1 MKVIIVGAHGEAK
14 ELINRVSS
22 GWSISVIDLDQE
34 KLRNFTTNRQIDKI
48 QGDATSSL
56 VLKKAGLDEATAI
69 VTLTLSDEVNL
80 EILKIAKQNDILR
93 LSSIINDSSNI
104 DKFKELD
111 VELVEPDILLAR
123 RFEHILEPRRVVS
136 QAFAGGRAEALEI
149 EISSDSPVRG
159 KKLREIGSDYYI
171 VGALLRKGKVIIP
184 HGDTEIETGD
194 LVTIVL
200 QSGAFSNV
208 INLFSGS
215 ESRFPLEFGKD
226 IVVVLD
232 NEKNLKYLSESEFFI
247 RNTKATSLK
256 LITKEDL
263 FDNNLEST
271 EETLK
276 AVLKDQ
282 EFDITYKNKISNKD
296 LENYKGI
303 TVVERKEN
311 DKGKSY
317 GEGWHTDSSY
327 LEKTPKYTCLMGK
340 IVKKDQGQTL
350 FASQLA
356 SYEALDQ
363 ETKDKIQNL
372 VGIFSS
378 AGPISVTRL
387 EREAERGTGK
397 SKDFVAEHQIVKKV
411 GTRKT
416 LYLSPGHTIAIK
428 NLPEK
433 ESKDLL
439 KYLFNHQTKKEFQ
452 NSFFWEKNTIVIWDN
467 HSVIHSATPFQG
479 RRMMHR
485 IILDA

>member
-1 MKVIIVGAHGEAK
+1 M
-14 ELINRVSS
+14 
-22 GWSISVIDLDQE
+22 
-34 KLRNFTTNRQIDKI
+34 
-48 QGDATSSL
+48 
-56 VLKKAGLDEATAI
+56 LKKAGLDEATAI

-80 EILKIAKQNDILR
+80 EILKIAKQNNILR
-93 LSSIINDSSNI
+93 LSSIINDTSNV

-232 NEKNLKYLSESEFFI
+232 NEKNLKNLSESEFFI

-296 LENYKGI
+296 LENFINENSIGTIFYPVEDSISKSKIKSLISIANKSKIPVLFSRSTYPYKTIGLLI
-303 TVVERKEN
+303 NDNFDENSSNAIAFDLSSTMSAKLVGVIINQPTFLQSDGEQKVSDTVQKLQDLALSHEVQLDFEN
-311 DKGKSY
+311 F
-317 GEGWHTDSSY
+317 EGNEAKIFTDQTSSY
-327 LEKTPKYTCLMGK
+327 DLSIIGSNS
-340 IVKKDQGQTL
+340 
-350 FASQLA
+350 SQ
-356 SYEALDQ
+356 SWQDRKVIEFVS
-363 ETKDKIQNL
+363 TNSN
-372 VGIFSS
+372 SS
-378 AGPISVTRL
+378 V
-387 EREAERGTGK
+387 
-397 SKDFVAEHQIVKKV
+397 
-411 GTRKT
+411 
-416 LYLSPGHTIAIK
+416 LYIP
-428 NLPEK
+428 
-433 ESKDLL
+433 
-439 KYLFNHQTKKEFQ
+439 
-452 NSFFWEKNTIVIWDN
+452 
-467 HSVIHSATPFQG
+467 
-479 RRMMHR
+479 R
-485 IILDA
+485 

>member
-22 GWSISVIDLDQE
+22 GWSISVVDLDQE

-93 LSSIINDSSNI
+93 LSSIINDSYNI

-232 NEKNLKYLSESEFFI
+232 NEKNLKNLSESEFFI

-282 EFDITYKNKISNKD
+282 EFDITYRNKITNKD
-296 LENYKGI
+296 LENFINENSIGTIFYP
-303 TVVERKEN
+303 VEE
-311 DKGKSY
+311 S
-317 GEGWHTDSSY
+317 
-327 LEKTPKYTCLMGK
+327 
-340 IVKKDQGQTL
+340 
-350 FASQLA
+350 
-356 SYEALDQ
+356 
-363 ETKDKIQNL
+363 
-372 VGIFSS
+372 
-378 AGPISVTRL
+378 IS
-387 EREAERGTGK
+387 K
-397 SKDFVAEHQIVKKV
+397 SKIKSLISIANKSKIPILFSRSTYPYKTIGLLINDNFDENSSNSIAFDLSSTMSAKLAGVIINQPTFLQSDGEQKVSDTVQKLQDLALSHEVQLDFENFEGNEAKIFTDQTSNYDLSIIGSNSSQSWQDRKV
-411 GTRKT
+411 IEFVSTNSNSSL
-416 LYLSPGHTIAIK
+416 LYIP
-428 NLPEK
+428 
-433 ESKDLL
+433 
-439 KYLFNHQTKKEFQ
+439 
-452 NSFFWEKNTIVIWDN
+452 
-467 HSVIHSATPFQG
+467 
-479 RRMMHR
+479 R
-485 IILDA
+485 

>member
-93 LSSIINDSSNI
+93 LSSIINDSANF

-184 HGDTEIETGD
+184 HGDTEIQTGD

-232 NEKNLKYLSESEFFI
+232 NEKNLKNLSESEFFI

-282 EFDITYKNKISNKD
+282 EFDITYRNKISNKD
-296 LENYKGI
+296 LENFINENSIGTIFYPVEESISKSKIKSLISIANKSKIPILFSRSTYPYKTIGLLI
-303 TVVERKEN
+303 NDNFDENSSNSIAFDLSSTMSAKLAGVIINQPTFLQSDGEQKVSDTVQKLQDLALSHEVQLDFEN
-311 DKGKSY
+311 F
-317 GEGWHTDSSY
+317 EGNEAKIFTDQTSSY
-327 LEKTPKYTCLMGK
+327 DLSIIGSNS
-340 IVKKDQGQTL
+340 
-350 FASQLA
+350 SQ
-356 SYEALDQ
+356 SWQDRKVIEFVS
-363 ETKDKIQNL
+363 TNSN
-372 VGIFSS
+372 SS
-378 AGPISVTRL
+378 L
-387 EREAERGTGK
+387 
-397 SKDFVAEHQIVKKV
+397 
-411 GTRKT
+411 
-416 LYLSPGHTIAIK
+416 LYIP
-428 NLPEK
+428 
-433 ESKDLL
+433 
-439 KYLFNHQTKKEFQ
+439 
-452 NSFFWEKNTIVIWDN
+452 
-467 HSVIHSATPFQG
+467 
-479 RRMMHR
+479 R
-485 IILDA
+485 

>member
-80 EILKIAKQNDILR
+80 EILKIAKQNNILR
-93 LSSIINDSSNI
+93 LSSIINDSSHI

-232 NEKNLKYLSESEFFI
+232 NEKNLKNLSESEFFI

-296 LENYKGI
+296 LENFINENSIGTIFYPVEDSISKSKIKSLISIANKSKIPVLFSRSTYPYKTIGLLI
-303 TVVERKEN
+303 NDNFDEN
-311 DKGKSY
+311 
-317 GEGWHTDSSY
+317 SSNAIAFD
-327 LEKTPKYTCLMGK
+327 LSSTMSAK
-340 IVKKDQGQTL
+340 
-350 FASQLA
+350 
-356 SYEALDQ
+356 
-363 ETKDKIQNL
+363 L
-372 VGIFSS
+372 VGVIINQPTFLQSDGEQKVSDIVQKLQDLALSHEVQLDFENFEGNEAKIFTDQTSNYDLSIIGSNSS
-378 AGPISVTRL
+378 QSWQDRKVIEFVSTNSNSSV
-387 EREAERGTGK
+387 
-397 SKDFVAEHQIVKKV
+397 
-411 GTRKT
+411 
-416 LYLSPGHTIAIK
+416 LYIP
-428 NLPEK
+428 
-433 ESKDLL
+433 
-439 KYLFNHQTKKEFQ
+439 
-452 NSFFWEKNTIVIWDN
+452 
-467 HSVIHSATPFQG
+467 
-479 RRMMHR
+479 R
-485 IILDA
+485 

>member
-22 GWSISVIDLDQE
+22 GWSISVVDLDQE

-93 LSSIINDSSNI
+93 LSSIINDSANI

-232 NEKNLKYLSESEFFI
+232 NEKNLKNLSESEFFI

-282 EFDITYKNKISNKD
+282 EFDITYRNKISNKD
-296 LENYKGI
+296 LENFINENSIGTIFYPVEESISKSKIKSLISIANKSKIPILFSRSTYPYKTIGLLI
-303 TVVERKEN
+303 NDNFDENSSNAIAFDLSSTMSAKLVGVIINQPTFLQSDGEQKVSDTVQKLQDLALSHEVQLDFEN
-311 DKGKSY
+311 F
-317 GEGWHTDSSY
+317 EGNEAKIFTDQTSSY
-327 LEKTPKYTCLMGK
+327 DLSIIGSNS
-340 IVKKDQGQTL
+340 
-350 FASQLA
+350 SQ
-356 SYEALDQ
+356 SWQDRKVIEFVS
-363 ETKDKIQNL
+363 TNSN
-372 VGIFSS
+372 SS
-378 AGPISVTRL
+378 V
-387 EREAERGTGK
+387 
-397 SKDFVAEHQIVKKV
+397 
-411 GTRKT
+411 
-416 LYLSPGHTIAIK
+416 LYIP
-428 NLPEK
+428 
-433 ESKDLL
+433 
-439 KYLFNHQTKKEFQ
+439 
-452 NSFFWEKNTIVIWDN
+452 
-467 HSVIHSATPFQG
+467 
-479 RRMMHR
+479 R
-485 IILDA
+485 

>member
-296 LENYKGI
+296 LENFVNENSIGTIFYPVEDSISKSKIKSLISIANKSKIPVLFSRSTYPYKTIGLLI
-303 TVVERKEN
+303 NDNFDENSSNAIAFDLSSTMSAKLVGVIINQPTFLQSDGEQKVSDTVQKLQDLALSHEVQLDFEN
-311 DKGKSY
+311 F
-317 GEGWHTDSSY
+317 EGNEAKIFTDQTSSY
-327 LEKTPKYTCLMGK
+327 DLSIIGSNS
-340 IVKKDQGQTL
+340 
-350 FASQLA
+350 SQ
-356 SYEALDQ
+356 SWQDRKVIEFVS
-363 ETKDKIQNL
+363 TNSN
-372 VGIFSS
+372 SS
-378 AGPISVTRL
+378 V
-387 EREAERGTGK
+387 
-397 SKDFVAEHQIVKKV
+397 
-411 GTRKT
+411 
-416 LYLSPGHTIAIK
+416 LYIP
-428 NLPEK
+428 
-433 ESKDLL
+433 
-439 KYLFNHQTKKEFQ
+439 
-452 NSFFWEKNTIVIWDN
+452 
-467 HSVIHSATPFQG
+467 
-479 RRMMHR
+479 R
-485 IILDA
+485 

>member
-56 VLKKAGLDEATAI
+56 VLKKAGLDEASAI
-69 VTLTLSDEVNL
+69 ITLTLSDEVNL

-93 LSSIINDSSNI
+93 LSSIINDSSNV

-200 QSGAFSNV
+200 QSGAFSSV

-226 IVVVLD
+226 IAVVLD
-232 NEKNLKYLSESEFFI
+232 NEKNLKNLSESEFFI

-263 FDNNLEST
+263 FENNLEST

-296 LENYKGI
+296 LENFVNENSIGTIFYP
-303 TVVERKEN
+303 VE
-311 DKGKSY
+311 
-317 GEGWHTDSSY
+317 DS
-327 LEKTPKYTCLMGK
+327 
-340 IVKKDQGQTL
+340 
-350 FASQLA
+350 
-356 SYEALDQ
+356 
-363 ETKDKIQNL
+363 
-372 VGIFSS
+372 
-378 AGPISVTRL
+378 IS
-387 EREAERGTGK
+387 K
-397 SKDFVAEHQIVKKV
+397 SKIKSLISIANKSKVPILFSRTTYPYKTIGLLINDNFNESSSNSIAFDLSSTMSAKLAGVIINQPKFLQSEGEQKVSNTVQKLQDLALSHEVQLDFENFEGNEAKIFTDQTSGYDLSIIGSNYSQSWQDRKV
-411 GTRKT
+411 IEFVSTNSNSSV
-416 LYLSPGHTIAIK
+416 LYIP
-428 NLPEK
+428 
-433 ESKDLL
+433 
-439 KYLFNHQTKKEFQ
+439 
-452 NSFFWEKNTIVIWDN
+452 
-467 HSVIHSATPFQG
+467 
-479 RRMMHR
+479 R
-485 IILDA
+485 

>member
-93 LSSIINDSSNI
+93 LSSIINDSSNT

-232 NEKNLKYLSESEFFI
+232 NEKNLKNLSESEFFI

-296 LENYKGI
+296 LENFINENSIGTIFYPVEDSISKSKIKSLISIANKSKIPILFSRSTYPYKTIGLLI
-303 TVVERKEN
+303 NDNFNENSSNSIAFDLSSTMSAKLAGVIINQPTFLQSDGEQKVSDTVQKLQDLALSHEVQLDFEN
-311 DKGKSY
+311 F
-317 GEGWHTDSSY
+317 EGNEAKIFTDQTSSY
-327 LEKTPKYTCLMGK
+327 DLSIIGSNS
-340 IVKKDQGQTL
+340 
-350 FASQLA
+350 SQ
-356 SYEALDQ
+356 SWQDRKVIEFVS
-363 ETKDKIQNL
+363 TNSN
-372 VGIFSS
+372 SS
-378 AGPISVTRL
+378 V
-387 EREAERGTGK
+387 
-397 SKDFVAEHQIVKKV
+397 
-411 GTRKT
+411 
-416 LYLSPGHTIAIK
+416 LYIP
-428 NLPEK
+428 
-433 ESKDLL
+433 
-439 KYLFNHQTKKEFQ
+439 
-452 NSFFWEKNTIVIWDN
+452 
-467 HSVIHSATPFQG
+467 
-479 RRMMHR
+479 R
-485 IILDA
+485 

>member
-80 EILKIAKQNDILR
+80 EILKIAKQNNILR
-93 LSSIINDSSNI
+93 LSSIINDSSHI

-232 NEKNLKYLSESEFFI
+232 NEKNLKNLSESEFFI
-247 RNTKATSLK
+247 RNTKANSLK

-296 LENYKGI
+296 LENFINENSIGTIFYPVEDSISKSKIKSLISIANKSKIPVLFSRSTYPYKTIGLLI
-303 TVVERKEN
+303 NDNFDENSSNAIAFDLSSTMSAKLVGVIINQPTFLQSDGEQKVSDTVQKLQDLALSHEVQLDFEN
-311 DKGKSY
+311 F
-317 GEGWHTDSSY
+317 EGNEAKIFTDQTSSY
-327 LEKTPKYTCLMGK
+327 DLSIIGSNS
-340 IVKKDQGQTL
+340 
-350 FASQLA
+350 SQ
-356 SYEALDQ
+356 SWQDRKVIEFVS
-363 ETKDKIQNL
+363 TNSN
-372 VGIFSS
+372 SS
-378 AGPISVTRL
+378 V
-387 EREAERGTGK
+387 
-397 SKDFVAEHQIVKKV
+397 
-411 GTRKT
+411 
-416 LYLSPGHTIAIK
+416 LYIP
-428 NLPEK
+428 
-433 ESKDLL
+433 
-439 KYLFNHQTKKEFQ
+439 
-452 NSFFWEKNTIVIWDN
+452 
-467 HSVIHSATPFQG
+467 
-479 RRMMHR
+479 R
-485 IILDA
+485 

>member
-22 GWSISVIDLDQE
+22 GWSISVIDLEQE

-80 EILKIAKQNDILR
+80 EILKIAKQNNILR
-93 LSSIINDSSNI
+93 LSSIINDSSHI

-232 NEKNLKYLSESEFFI
+232 NEKNLKNLSESEFFI

-296 LENYKGI
+296 LENFINENSIGTIFYPVEESISKSKIKSLISIANKSKIPVLFSRSTYPYKTIGLLI
-303 TVVERKEN
+303 NDNFDENSSNAIAFDLSSTMSAKLVGVIINQPTFLQSDGEQKVSDTVQKLQDLALSHEVQLDFEN
-311 DKGKSY
+311 F
-317 GEGWHTDSSY
+317 EGNEAKIFTDQTSSY
-327 LEKTPKYTCLMGK
+327 DLSIIGSNS
-340 IVKKDQGQTL
+340 
-350 FASQLA
+350 SQ
-356 SYEALDQ
+356 SWQDRKVIEFVS
-363 ETKDKIQNL
+363 TNSN
-372 VGIFSS
+372 SS
-378 AGPISVTRL
+378 V
-387 EREAERGTGK
+387 
-397 SKDFVAEHQIVKKV
+397 
-411 GTRKT
+411 
-416 LYLSPGHTIAIK
+416 LYIP
-428 NLPEK
+428 
-433 ESKDLL
+433 
-439 KYLFNHQTKKEFQ
+439 
-452 NSFFWEKNTIVIWDN
+452 
-467 HSVIHSATPFQG
+467 
-479 RRMMHR
+479 R
-485 IILDA
+485 

>member
-14 ELINRVSS
+14 ELINRISS

-69 VTLTLSDEVNL
+69 ITLTLSDEVNM

-93 LSSIINDSSNI
+93 LSSIINDSSNV

-200 QSGAFSNV
+200 QSGAFSSV

-232 NEKNLKYLSESEFFI
+232 NGKNLKNLSESEFFI

-263 FDNNLEST
+263 FENNLEST
-271 EETLK
+271 EDTLK

-296 LENYKGI
+296 LENFVNENSIGTIFYP
-303 TVVERKEN
+303 VE
-311 DKGKSY
+311 
-317 GEGWHTDSSY
+317 DS
-327 LEKTPKYTCLMGK
+327 
-340 IVKKDQGQTL
+340 
-350 FASQLA
+350 
-356 SYEALDQ
+356 
-363 ETKDKIQNL
+363 
-372 VGIFSS
+372 
-378 AGPISVTRL
+378 IS
-387 EREAERGTGK
+387 K
-397 SKDFVAEHQIVKKV
+397 SKIKSLISIANKSKVPILFSRSTYPYKTIGLLINDNFNENSSNSIAFDLSSTMSAKLAGVIINQPKFLQSEGEQKVSNTVLKLQDLALSHEVQLDFENFEGNEAKIFTNQTSGYDLSII
-411 GTRKT
+411 GSNSSQSWQDRKIIEFVSINSNSSV
-416 LYLSPGHTIAIK
+416 LYIP
-428 NLPEK
+428 
-433 ESKDLL
+433 
-439 KYLFNHQTKKEFQ
+439 
-452 NSFFWEKNTIVIWDN
+452 
-467 HSVIHSATPFQG
+467 
-479 RRMMHR
+479 R
-485 IILDA
+485 

>member
-93 LSSIINDSSNI
+93 LSSIINDSANF

-232 NEKNLKYLSESEFFI
+232 NEKNLKNLSESEFFI

-296 LENYKGI
+296 LENFTNENSIGTIFYPVEDSISKSKIKSLISIANKSKIPVLFSRSTYPYKTIGLLI
-303 TVVERKEN
+303 NDNFDEN
-311 DKGKSY
+311 SSNAIAFDLSSTMSAKLVGVIINQPTFLQSD
-317 GEGWHTDSSY
+317 GEQKVSDTIQKLQDLALSHEVQLDFENFEGNEAKIFTDQTSSY
-327 LEKTPKYTCLMGK
+327 DLSIIGSNS
-340 IVKKDQGQTL
+340 
-350 FASQLA
+350 SQ
-356 SYEALDQ
+356 SWQDRKVIEFVS
-363 ETKDKIQNL
+363 TNSN
-372 VGIFSS
+372 SS
-378 AGPISVTRL
+378 V
-387 EREAERGTGK
+387 
-397 SKDFVAEHQIVKKV
+397 
-411 GTRKT
+411 
-416 LYLSPGHTIAIK
+416 LYIP
-428 NLPEK
+428 
-433 ESKDLL
+433 
-439 KYLFNHQTKKEFQ
+439 
-452 NSFFWEKNTIVIWDN
+452 
-467 HSVIHSATPFQG
+467 
-479 RRMMHR
+479 R
-485 IILDA
+485 

>member
-80 EILKIAKQNDILR
+80 EILKIAQQNDILR

-232 NEKNLKYLSESEFFI
+232 NEKNLKNLSESEFFI

-296 LENYKGI
+296 LENFINENSIGTIFYPVDDSISKSKIKSLISIANKSKIPVLFSRSTYPYKTIGLLI
-303 TVVERKEN
+303 NDNFDENSSNAIAFDLSSTMSAKLVGVIINQPTFLQSDGEQKVSDTVQKLQDLALSHEVQLDFEN
-311 DKGKSY
+311 F
-317 GEGWHTDSSY
+317 EGNEAKIFTDQTSSY
-327 LEKTPKYTCLMGK
+327 DLSIIGSNS
-340 IVKKDQGQTL
+340 
-350 FASQLA
+350 SQ
-356 SYEALDQ
+356 SWQDRKVIEFVS
-363 ETKDKIQNL
+363 TNSN
-372 VGIFSS
+372 SS
-378 AGPISVTRL
+378 V
-387 EREAERGTGK
+387 
-397 SKDFVAEHQIVKKV
+397 
-411 GTRKT
+411 
-416 LYLSPGHTIAIK
+416 LYIP
-428 NLPEK
+428 
-433 ESKDLL
+433 
-439 KYLFNHQTKKEFQ
+439 
-452 NSFFWEKNTIVIWDN
+452 
-467 HSVIHSATPFQG
+467 
-479 RRMMHR
+479 R
-485 IILDA
+485 

>member
-80 EILKIAKQNDILR
+80 EILKIAKQNNILR
-93 LSSIINDSSNI
+93 LSSIINDSSHI

-232 NEKNLKYLSESEFFI
+232 NEKNLKNLSESEFFI

-296 LENYKGI
+296 LENFTNENSIGTIFYPVEESISKSKIKSLISIANKSKIPVLFSRSTYPYKTIGLLI
-303 TVVERKEN
+303 NDNFDENSSNAIAFDLSSTMSAKLVGVIINQPTFLQSDGEQKVSDTVQKLQDLALSHEVQLDFEN
-311 DKGKSY
+311 F
-317 GEGWHTDSSY
+317 EGNEAKIFTDQTSSY
-327 LEKTPKYTCLMGK
+327 DLSIIGSNS
-340 IVKKDQGQTL
+340 
-350 FASQLA
+350 SQ
-356 SYEALDQ
+356 SWQDRKVIEFVS
-363 ETKDKIQNL
+363 TNSN
-372 VGIFSS
+372 SS
-378 AGPISVTRL
+378 V
-387 EREAERGTGK
+387 
-397 SKDFVAEHQIVKKV
+397 
-411 GTRKT
+411 
-416 LYLSPGHTIAIK
+416 LYIP
-428 NLPEK
+428 
-433 ESKDLL
+433 
-439 KYLFNHQTKKEFQ
+439 
-452 NSFFWEKNTIVIWDN
+452 
-467 HSVIHSATPFQG
+467 
-479 RRMMHR
+479 R
-485 IILDA
+485 

>member
-80 EILKIAKQNDILR
+80 EILKIAKQNNILR
-93 LSSIINDSSNI
+93 LSSIINDSSHI

-200 QSGAFSNV
+200 QSGAFSSV

-232 NEKNLKYLSESEFFI
+232 NEKNLKNLSESEFFI

-263 FDNNLEST
+263 FENNLEST
-271 EETLK
+271 EDTLK

-296 LENYKGI
+296 LENFINENSIGTIFYPVEDSISKSKIKSLISIANKSKIPVLFSRSTYPYKTIGLLI
-303 TVVERKEN
+303 NDNFDENSSNAIAFDLSSTMSAKLVGVIINQPTFLQSDGEQKVSDTVQKLQDKALSHEVQLDFEN
-311 DKGKSY
+311 F
-317 GEGWHTDSSY
+317 EGNEAKIFTDQTSSY
-327 LEKTPKYTCLMGK
+327 DLSIIGSNS
-340 IVKKDQGQTL
+340 
-350 FASQLA
+350 SQ
-356 SYEALDQ
+356 SWQDRKVIEFVS
-363 ETKDKIQNL
+363 TNSN
-372 VGIFSS
+372 SS
-378 AGPISVTRL
+378 V
-387 EREAERGTGK
+387 
-397 SKDFVAEHQIVKKV
+397 
-411 GTRKT
+411 
-416 LYLSPGHTIAIK
+416 LYIP
-428 NLPEK
+428 
-433 ESKDLL
+433 
-439 KYLFNHQTKKEFQ
+439 
-452 NSFFWEKNTIVIWDN
+452 
-467 HSVIHSATPFQG
+467 
-479 RRMMHR
+479 R
-485 IILDA
+485 

>member
-296 LENYKGI
+296 LENFVNENSIGTIFYPVEDSISKSKIKSLISIANKSKIPVLFSRSTYPYKTIGLLI
-303 TVVERKEN
+303 NDNFDENSSNSIAFDLSSTMSAKLVGVIINQPTFLQSDGEQKVSDTVQKLQDLALSHEVQLDFEN
-311 DKGKSY
+311 F
-317 GEGWHTDSSY
+317 EGNEAKIFTDQTSSY
-327 LEKTPKYTCLMGK
+327 DLSIIGSNS
-340 IVKKDQGQTL
+340 
-350 FASQLA
+350 SQ
-356 SYEALDQ
+356 SWQDRKVIEFVS
-363 ETKDKIQNL
+363 TNSN
-372 VGIFSS
+372 SS
-378 AGPISVTRL
+378 V
-387 EREAERGTGK
+387 
-397 SKDFVAEHQIVKKV
+397 
-411 GTRKT
+411 
-416 LYLSPGHTIAIK
+416 LYIP
-428 NLPEK
+428 
-433 ESKDLL
+433 
-439 KYLFNHQTKKEFQ
+439 
-452 NSFFWEKNTIVIWDN
+452 
-467 HSVIHSATPFQG
+467 
-479 RRMMHR
+479 R
-485 IILDA
+485 

>member
-14 ELINRVSS
+14 ELINRISS

-69 VTLTLSDEVNL
+69 ITLTLSDEVNM

-93 LSSIINDSSNI
+93 LSSIINDSSNV

-111 VELVEPDILLAR
+111 IELVEPDILLAR

-200 QSGAFSNV
+200 QSGAFSSV

-232 NEKNLKYLSESEFFI
+232 NEKNLKNLSESEFFI

-263 FDNNLEST
+263 FENNLEST
-271 EETLK
+271 EDTLK

-296 LENYKGI
+296 LENFVNENSIGTIFYP
-303 TVVERKEN
+303 VEDN
-311 DKGKSY
+311 
-317 GEGWHTDSSY
+317 
-327 LEKTPKYTCLMGK
+327 
-340 IVKKDQGQTL
+340 
-350 FASQLA
+350 
-356 SYEALDQ
+356 
-363 ETKDKIQNL
+363 
-372 VGIFSS
+372 
-378 AGPISVTRL
+378 IS
-387 EREAERGTGK
+387 K
-397 SKDFVAEHQIVKKV
+397 SKIKSLISIANKSKVPILFSRSTYPYKTIGLLINDNFNENSSNSIAFDLSSTMSAKLAGVIINQPKFLQSEGEQKVSNTVQKLQDLALSHEVQLDFENFEGNEAKIFTNQTSGYDLSIIGSNSSQSWQDRKV
-411 GTRKT
+411 IEFVSINSNSSV
-416 LYLSPGHTIAIK
+416 LYIP
-428 NLPEK
+428 
-433 ESKDLL
+433 
-439 KYLFNHQTKKEFQ
+439 
-452 NSFFWEKNTIVIWDN
+452 
-467 HSVIHSATPFQG
+467 
-479 RRMMHR
+479 R
-485 IILDA
+485 

>member
-80 EILKIAKQNDILR
+80 EILNIAKQNNILR
-93 LSSIINDSSNI
+93 LSSIINESSNVG
-104 DKFKELD
+104 KFKELD

-171 VGALLRKGKVIIP
+171 VGAILRKGKVIIP

-194 LVTIVL
+194 LVTVVL

-232 NEKNLKYLSESEFFI
+232 DEKNLKNLSESEFFI

-256 LITKEDL
+256 VLTKQDL
-263 FDNNLEST
+263 FDNNLETT

-282 EFDITYKNKISNKD
+282 EFDITYKNKITVKD
-296 LENYKGI
+296 LENFM
-303 TVVERKEN
+303 KEN
-311 DKGKSY
+311 SIGTIFYPVMDGTAKSKIKSLISIANKTKVPILISRTTY
-317 GEGWHTDSSY
+317 PYKTIGLLINDNFDENSSNSIAFD
-327 LEKTPKYTCLMGK
+327 LSSTMSAK
-340 IVKKDQGQTL
+340 
-350 FASQLA
+350 
-356 SYEALDQ
+356 
-363 ETKDKIQNL
+363 L
-372 VGIFSS
+372 VGVIINQPKFLQSEGENKVSNTVQKLQDLALSNEVQLDFINFEGNEAIIFS
-378 AGPISVTRL
+378 
-387 EREAERGTGK
+387 E
-397 SKDFVAEHQIVKKV
+397 
-411 GTRKT
+411 
-416 LYLSPGHTIAIK
+416 
-428 NLPEK
+428 
-433 ESKDLL
+433 
-439 KYLFNHQTKKEFQ
+439 QTSEY
-452 NSFFWEKNTIVIWDN
+452 D
-467 HSVIHSATPFQG
+467 
-479 RRMMHR
+479 
-485 IILDA
+485 

>member
-80 EILKIAKQNDILR
+80 EILKIAKQNNILR
-93 LSSIINDSSNI
+93 LSSIINDSSHI

-232 NEKNLKYLSESEFFI
+232 NEKNLKNLSESEFFI

-296 LENYKGI
+296 LENFINENSIGTIFYPVEESISKSKIKSLISIANKSKIPILFSRSTYPYKTIGLLI
-303 TVVERKEN
+303 NDNFDENSSNSIAFDLSSTMSAKLAGVIINQPTFLQSDGEQKVSDTVQKLQDLALSHEVQLDFEN
-311 DKGKSY
+311 F
-317 GEGWHTDSSY
+317 EGNEAKIFTDQTSSY
-327 LEKTPKYTCLMGK
+327 DLSIIGSNS
-340 IVKKDQGQTL
+340 
-350 FASQLA
+350 SQ
-356 SYEALDQ
+356 SWQDRKVIEFVS
-363 ETKDKIQNL
+363 TNSN
-372 VGIFSS
+372 SS
-378 AGPISVTRL
+378 L
-387 EREAERGTGK
+387 
-397 SKDFVAEHQIVKKV
+397 
-411 GTRKT
+411 
-416 LYLSPGHTIAIK
+416 LYIP
-428 NLPEK
+428 
-433 ESKDLL
+433 
-439 KYLFNHQTKKEFQ
+439 
-452 NSFFWEKNTIVIWDN
+452 
-467 HSVIHSATPFQG
+467 
-479 RRMMHR
+479 R
-485 IILDA
+485 

>member
-34 KLRNFTTNRQIDKI
+34 KLRNFSTNRQIDKI

-80 EILKIAKQNDILR
+80 EILNIAKQNNILR
-93 LSSIINDSSNI
+93 LSSIINESSNAG
-104 DKFKELD
+104 KFKDLD
-111 VELVEPDILLAR
+111 VDLVEPDILLAR

-171 VGALLRKGKVIIP
+171 VGAVLRKGKVIIP

-194 LVTIVL
+194 LVTVVL

-232 NEKNLKYLSESEFFI
+232 NEKNLKNLSESEFFI
-247 RNTKATSLK
+247 RNTKATSLR

-263 FDNNLEST
+263 FENNLEST

-276 AVLKDQ
+276 AILKDQ
-282 EFDITYKNKISNKD
+282 EFDVTYKNKITIKD
-296 LENYKGI
+296 LENFMKDNSIGTIFYPVMDGTAKSKIKSLIGVANKAKVPILFSKTTYPYKNIGLLI
-303 TVVERKEN
+303 NDNFDENSSNSIAFDLSSTMSAKLFGVIINQPKFLQSDVENKVSNTVQKLQDLALSNEVQLDFIN
-311 DKGKSY
+311 F
-317 GEGWHTDSSY
+317 EGN
-327 LEKTPKYTCLMGK
+327 
-340 IVKKDQGQTL
+340 
-350 FASQLA
+350 
-356 SYEALDQ
+356 EA
-363 ETKDKIQNL
+363 K
-372 VGIFSS
+372 IFSEQTS
-378 AGPISVTRL
+378 DYDLAIIGSNSSQSWQDRKIIEFVSTNSNSSV
-387 EREAERGTGK
+387 
-397 SKDFVAEHQIVKKV
+397 
-411 GTRKT
+411 
-416 LYLSPGHTIAIK
+416 LYVP
-428 NLPEK
+428 
-433 ESKDLL
+433 
-439 KYLFNHQTKKEFQ
+439 
-452 NSFFWEKNTIVIWDN
+452 
-467 HSVIHSATPFQG
+467 
-479 RRMMHR
+479 R
-485 IILDA
+485 

>member
-69 VTLTLSDEVNL
+69 ITLTLSDEVNL

-93 LSSIINDSSNI
+93 LSSIINDSSNTY
-104 DKFKELD
+104 KFKELD

-136 QAFAGGRAEALEI
+136 QAFAGGRAEAIEI

-232 NEKNLKYLSESEFFI
+232 NEKNLKNLSESEFFI

-296 LENYKGI
+296 LENFINENSIGTIFYPVEDSISKSKIKSLISIANKSKIPVLFSRSTYPYKTIGLLI
-303 TVVERKEN
+303 NDNFNENSSNSIAFDLSSTMSAKLAGVIINQPTFLQSDGEQKVSDTVQKLQDLALSHEVQLDFEN
-311 DKGKSY
+311 F
-317 GEGWHTDSSY
+317 EGNEAKIFTDQTSSY
-327 LEKTPKYTCLMGK
+327 DLSIIGSNS
-340 IVKKDQGQTL
+340 
-350 FASQLA
+350 SQ
-356 SYEALDQ
+356 SWQDRKVIEFVS
-363 ETKDKIQNL
+363 TNSN
-372 VGIFSS
+372 SS
-378 AGPISVTRL
+378 V
-387 EREAERGTGK
+387 
-397 SKDFVAEHQIVKKV
+397 
-411 GTRKT
+411 
-416 LYLSPGHTIAIK
+416 LYIP
-428 NLPEK
+428 
-433 ESKDLL
+433 
-439 KYLFNHQTKKEFQ
+439 
-452 NSFFWEKNTIVIWDN
+452 
-467 HSVIHSATPFQG
+467 
-479 RRMMHR
+479 R
-485 IILDA
+485 

>member
-232 NEKNLKYLSESEFFI
+232 NEKNLKNLSESEFFI

-296 LENYKGI
+296 LENFINENSIGTIFYPVEESISKSKIKSLISIANKSKIPILFSRSTYPYKTIGLLI
-303 TVVERKEN
+303 NDNFNENSSNSIAFDLSSTMSAKLVGVIINQPTFLQSDGEQKVSDTVQKLQDLALSHEVQLDFEN
-311 DKGKSY
+311 F
-317 GEGWHTDSSY
+317 EGNEAKIFTDQTSSY
-327 LEKTPKYTCLMGK
+327 DLSIIGSNS
-340 IVKKDQGQTL
+340 
-350 FASQLA
+350 SQ
-356 SYEALDQ
+356 SWQDRKVIEFVS
-363 ETKDKIQNL
+363 TNSN
-372 VGIFSS
+372 SS
-378 AGPISVTRL
+378 L
-387 EREAERGTGK
+387 
-397 SKDFVAEHQIVKKV
+397 
-411 GTRKT
+411 
-416 LYLSPGHTIAIK
+416 LYIP
-428 NLPEK
+428 
-433 ESKDLL
+433 
-439 KYLFNHQTKKEFQ
+439 
-452 NSFFWEKNTIVIWDN
+452 
-467 HSVIHSATPFQG
+467 
-479 RRMMHR
+479 R
-485 IILDA
+485 

>member
-80 EILKIAKQNDILR
+80 EILKIAKQNNILR
-93 LSSIINDSSNI
+93 LSSIINNSSNI

-232 NEKNLKYLSESEFFI
+232 NEKNLKNLSESEFFI

-296 LENYKGI
+296 LENFINENSIGTIFYPVEDSISKSKIKSLISIANKSKIPVLFSRSTYPYKTIGLLI
-303 TVVERKEN
+303 NDNFDENSSNAIAFDLSSTMSAKLVGVMINQPTFLQSVGEQKVSDTVQKLQDLALSHEVQLDFEN
-311 DKGKSY
+311 F
-317 GEGWHTDSSY
+317 EGNEAKIFTDQTSSY
-327 LEKTPKYTCLMGK
+327 DLSIIGSNS
-340 IVKKDQGQTL
+340 
-350 FASQLA
+350 SQ
-356 SYEALDQ
+356 SWQDRKVIEFVS
-363 ETKDKIQNL
+363 TNSN
-372 VGIFSS
+372 SS
-378 AGPISVTRL
+378 V
-387 EREAERGTGK
+387 
-397 SKDFVAEHQIVKKV
+397 
-411 GTRKT
+411 
-416 LYLSPGHTIAIK
+416 LYIP
-428 NLPEK
+428 
-433 ESKDLL
+433 
-439 KYLFNHQTKKEFQ
+439 
-452 NSFFWEKNTIVIWDN
+452 
-467 HSVIHSATPFQG
+467 
-479 RRMMHR
+479 R
-485 IILDA
+485 

>member
-14 ELINRVSS
+14 ELINRISS
-22 GWSISVIDLDQE
+22 GWSISVIDLDQD
-34 KLRNFTTNRQIDKI
+34 KLRSFSTNRQIEKI

-56 VLKKAGLDEATAI
+56 VLKKAGLESTTAVI
-69 VTLTLSDEVNL
+69 TLTLNDEVNL
-80 EILKIAKQNDILR
+80 EVLKIAKQNDIFR
-93 LSSIINDSSNI
+93 LSSVVNEASNI
-104 DKFKELD
+104 DNYKNLGAE
-111 VELVEPDILLAR
+111 VVEPDILLAR

-232 NEKNLKYLSESEFFI
+232 NEKNLKNLSESEFFI

-296 LENYKGI
+296 LENFINENSIGTIFYPVEDSISKSKIKSLISIANKSKIPVLFSRSTYPYKTIGLLI
-303 TVVERKEN
+303 NDNFDEN
-311 DKGKSY
+311 SSNAIAFDLSSTMSAKLVGVIINQPTFLQSD
-317 GEGWHTDSSY
+317 GEQKVSDIVQKLQDLALSHEVQLDFENFEGNEAKIFTDQTSSY
-327 LEKTPKYTCLMGK
+327 DLSIIGSNS
-340 IVKKDQGQTL
+340 
-350 FASQLA
+350 SQ
-356 SYEALDQ
+356 SWQDRKVIEFVS
-363 ETKDKIQNL
+363 TNSN
-372 VGIFSS
+372 SS
-378 AGPISVTRL
+378 V
-387 EREAERGTGK
+387 
-397 SKDFVAEHQIVKKV
+397 
-411 GTRKT
+411 
-416 LYLSPGHTIAIK
+416 LYIP
-428 NLPEK
+428 
-433 ESKDLL
+433 
-439 KYLFNHQTKKEFQ
+439 
-452 NSFFWEKNTIVIWDN
+452 
-467 HSVIHSATPFQG
+467 
-479 RRMMHR
+479 R
-485 IILDA
+485 

>member
-69 VTLTLSDEVNL
+69 ITLTLSDEVNL

-93 LSSIINDSSNI
+93 LSSIINDSSNV

-200 QSGAFSNV
+200 QSGAFSSV

-226 IVVVLD
+226 IVVVID
-232 NEKNLKYLSESEFFI
+232 NEKNLKNLSESEFFI

-263 FDNNLEST
+263 FENNLEST

-296 LENYKGI
+296 LENFVNENSIGTIFYP
-303 TVVERKEN
+303 VE
-311 DKGKSY
+311 
-317 GEGWHTDSSY
+317 DS
-327 LEKTPKYTCLMGK
+327 
-340 IVKKDQGQTL
+340 
-350 FASQLA
+350 
-356 SYEALDQ
+356 
-363 ETKDKIQNL
+363 
-372 VGIFSS
+372 
-378 AGPISVTRL
+378 IS
-387 EREAERGTGK
+387 K
-397 SKDFVAEHQIVKKV
+397 SKIKSLISIANKSKV
-411 GTRKT
+411 PILFSRSTYPYKT
-416 LYLSPGHTIAIK
+416 IGLLINDNFNESSSNSIAFDLSSTMSAKLAGVIINQPKFLQSEGEQK
-428 NLPEK
+428 V
-433 ESKDLL
+433 S
-439 KYLFNHQTKKEFQ
+439 
-452 NSFFWEKNTIVIWDN
+452 NTIQKLQDLALSHEVQLDFENFEGNEAKIFTDQTSGYDLSIIGSNSSQSWQDRKVIEFVSTN
-467 HSVIHSATPFQG
+467 SNSSVLYIP
-479 RRMMHR
+479 R
-485 IILDA
+485 